1 MRIKFSSFNSSS
13 MSAHADI
20 VEEDIPDNG
29 FGNIVFDQ
37 NDRER
42 PSWRFCNNVSL
53 PRSEVMFFAQMF
65 LIVAVISICSIK
77 LLFFRANCED
87 STLWFA
93 LFSGAVGFALP
104 NPKL

>member
-1 MRIKFSSFNSSS
+1 

-42 PSWRFCNNVSL
+42 PSWRFCNNVTL
-53 PRSEVMFFAQMF
+53 PRSEVLFVAQMF
-65 LIVAVISICSIK
+65 LIAFIVVVCCMK
-77 LLFFRANCED
+77 LLFFPASCEE
-87 STLWFA
+87 STLWFS
-93 LFSGAVGFALP
+93 LLSCAVGYALP